1 MLGTVLGSGVGAG
14 VGVAAGLVS
23 ACATGCVGASVV
35 GGRWVVW
42 FCGALGAGCT
52 ELGCPTPG
60 VFTCPV
66 GTGLLCGVVTD
77 GVVGAV
83 ATMFCVGVGATGLA
97 DTALSRSLPPPP
109 PQAASITL
117 SAVAVQVVR
126 RIWGCLAAMLRL
138 QGATYCTRLTLEKSY
153 SWPRAVPDVSAKMRQ
168 SQQGEGGSLSCGSDD
183 GYRRA
188 GVVGTLSC
196 PDCAIRQRQAAKG
209 TPAYAPLRA
218 ASALPAHCCLHS
230 VYPKP
235 PAPGALCHALPPAF
249 LPEAAPVA
257 PSAGRRR

>member
-14 VGVAAGLVS
+14 VGVDAGVGAGLVS

-42 FCGALGAGCT
+42 FCGAVGAGCT
-52 ELGCPTPG
+52 ELGCPTAG
-60 VFTCPV
+60 VFTWPV
-66 GTGLLCGVVTD
+66 AAGLLCGVVTD

-138 QGATYCTRLTLEKSY
+138 QGATYCTRLTMEKSY
-153 SWPRAVPDVSAKMRQ
+153 SWPWAVPDVSAKKHQ
-168 SQQGEGGSLSCGSDD
+168 SQQGEGGGLSCGSDD
-183 GYRRA
+183 GCRRA
-188 GVVGTLSC
+188 VLAGSLS
-196 PDCAIRQRQAAKG
+196 
-209 TPAYAPLRA
+209 PA
-218 ASALPAHCCLHS
+218 SILPA
-230 VYPKP
+230 
-235 PAPGALCHALPPAF
+235 AF
-249 LPEAAPVA
+249 SPRAGLLEELAVFQADGGEAAA
-257 PSAGRRR
+257 PDAAGVQGNEVGLQFQAQG